1 MLAGSRL
8 IEAVAILDCNV
19 IPPFTTARDDGG
31 GIEVIG
37 AVKPQAGHHKAALY
51 ELCAATFAASAA
63 NGFSSRLKAQCSR
76 LRLFTRRPATRQRRR
91 LASFPRS

>member
-1 MLAGSRL
+1 MTVTVLQGRPVFPTPRKISPL
-8 IEAVAILDCNV
+8 LEAVAILDCNV

-51 ELCAATFAASAA
+51 ELCAAT
-63 NGFSSRLKAQCSR
+63 
-76 LRLFTRRPATRQRRR
+76 
-91 LASFPRS
+91 